1 MVRKDKEMVSVHV
14 SGLREL
20 EQALNKLDLDIRK
33 KAARDAGNE
42 AMEPIRRQVAFRVPK
57 DEGAL
62 KSSIRMTST
71 NAPSRLRKEKKGA
84 ILRTRISAGN
94 TKRHKGG
101 AYALQ
106 VEFGTADTPKQ
117 PFLLPSIQGN
127 ERTVFR
133 RFKQSLTDSIAR
145 GVKKQFRRNKRKAR

>member
-1 MVRKDKEMVSVHV
+1 MVRKDKGMVSVRV

-42 AMEPIRRQVAFRVPK
+42 AMDPVRRQMSFRVPK

-62 KSSIRMTST
+62 RSTIRMSST

-84 ILRTRISAGN
+84 ILRTRVSVGN
-94 TKRHKGG
+94 TKRYKGG

-117 PFLLPSIQGN
+117 PFVMPSIQGH
-127 ERTVFR
+127 ELAVFR
-133 RFKQSLTDSIAR
+133 RFKRSLTDSIER

>member
-1 MVRKDKEMVSVHV
+1 MARKDKGLVTLHI

-42 AMEPIRRQVAFRVPK
+42 AMEPIRRQVMHRVPV

-62 KSSIRMTST
+62 RSTIRMSST
-71 NAPSRLRKEKKGA
+71 NAPSRLKKEKKGA
-84 ILRTRISAGN
+84 ILRTRISVGN
-94 TKRHKGG
+94 TKRFKGG

-106 VEFGTADTPKQ
+106 VEFGTVDTPKQ
-117 PFLLPSIQGN
+117 PFIMPSIQGN
-127 ERTVFR
+127 EPTVFR
-133 RFKQSLTDSIAR
+133 RFKKALTESIER
-145 GVKKQFRRNKRKAR
+145 GVKKQFRRNKRKNK